1 MERDDSKHQWLQ
13 AKSKIQDTWNRL
25 TDDELEQ
32 TKGNVSEI
40 TSLILAKYDESK
52 HEVITKLMSIVHVS
66 QDENDLDRDQD
77 GIIVDSREPGSK
89 EWSAREDINQ
99 RT

>member
-1 MERDDSKHQWLQ
+1 MEHDDSKDQWLQ
-13 AKSKIQDTWNRL
+13 AKSKIKGTWNKL
-25 TDDELEQ
+25 TNDELER

-40 TSLILAKYDESK
+40 TALILAKYNESK
-52 HEVITKLMSIVHVS
+52 SDVVSKLMSIIHTT

-89 EWSAREDINQ
+89 EWTAREDINQ